1 MFATT
6 LVFIPVLTACS
17 DHPPIAVDQC
27 GKVIAHA
34 KQVLGSMAPDN
45 ATLMSQCQAAT
56 DSERGCVMA
65 ATKKGQL
72 AQCM

>member
-1 MFATT
+1 M
-6 LVFIPVLTACS
+6 LLTSACT
-17 DHPPIAVDQC
+17 DHPAVSVDQC
-27 GKVIAHA
+27 NQVVAHA

-45 ATLMSQCQAAT
+45 ATLVSQCQAAT